1 MIDNTILGYAIL
13 DYFSEKGMDV
23 LDTYIPLFCKAIV
36 AENLEVVNRDSMK
49 KILAARYGLNAITLG
64 AIDCI
69 LKRMVAK
76 EYLERDHHELCIN
89 KTKAIDF
96 VNENPEADVEKDF
109 NYLVQKLSQYAKD
122 VFNENYSIEDISE
135 SLIVF
140 LDKHGSEIVFDKDN
154 VVNKLTRQKAKKQIG
169 YVISSYILNAYEKN
183 YDDIRILTK
192 LAKGRIL
199 ARVVTL
205 SEFDSYIGKLDK
217 VKVALDAPVIF
228 NLLGLNGDSGYNL
241 TLELLNIL
249 KNNGAKFIIFS
260 NNYCEIT
267 NTLNNAIWRLRTH
280 QWEYDKSSR
289 VLKYA
294 IRNRL
299 NDYYIQTKL
308 SQVDSL
314 LQSWKI
320 EIIDAPNYPEKYHE
334 IDLDRLT
341 NIISRKYSNNG
352 EVELDENQKARIAT
366 DVDSISYIFRLR
378 GNNPATNL
386 KQCKAILVTNNVAI
400 SYASNDGKLSSIRH
414 NIPACVTDVFLS
426 TILWTAY
433 PGNNTDLND
442 KILLCE
448 CASNMLLDD
457 EIIKSYYKKVN
468 KLNKQQRITK
478 EQVLLL
484 TSTNIA
490 MELLERHTLNDP
502 ERFTDET
509 PEEILREIEEVQNK
523 KIDNANKNLEK
534 LAHRIAVG
542 LYWILWFFIT
552 LIFALK
558 FIDYSDCG
566 AIVNWILSALQ
577 LITGLWGALSW
588 GGFIWSKVNIIAF
601 IEKKIYRYLSKRL
614 FVDE

>member
-36 AENLEVVNRDSMK
+36 AENLEVVDRDSMK
-49 KILAARYGLNAITLG
+49 RILAARYGLNAITLG
-64 AIDCI
+64 AIDSI

-76 EYLERDHHELCIN
+76 DYLKRDHHELCIN
-89 KTKAIDF
+89 KAKAIDY

-109 NYLVQKLSQYAKD
+109 YYLVQKISRYAKD
-122 VFNENYSIEDISE
+122 VFNENYSIEDTSE

-140 LDKHGSEIVFDKDN
+140 LDKHGSEFVFDKDN

-169 YVISSYILNAYEKN
+169 YVISTYILNAYEKN
-183 YDDIRILTK
+183 YDDIKILTK

-314 LQSWKI
+314 LDSWKI
-320 EIIDAPNYPEKYHE
+320 EIIDAPSYPEKYQE

-341 NIISRKYSNNG
+341 SIISRKYSNNG

-534 LAHRIAVG
+534 LAHRIAVV

-588 GGFIWSKVNIIAF
+588 GGFIWSKVNIIEF
-601 IEKKIYRYLSKRL
+601 IENKIYRNISKSL

>member
-36 AENLEVVNRDSMK
+36 AENLEVVDRDSMK
-49 KILAARYGLNAITLG
+49 RILAARYGLNAITLG
-64 AIDCI
+64 AIDSI

-76 EYLERDHHELCIN
+76 DYLKRDHHELCIN
-89 KTKAIDF
+89 KAKAIDY

-109 NYLVQKLSQYAKD
+109 YYLVQKISRYAKD
-122 VFNENYSIEDISE
+122 VFNENYSIEDTSE

-140 LDKHGSEIVFDKDN
+140 LDKHGSEFVFDKDN

-169 YVISSYILNAYEKN
+169 YVISTYILNAYEKN
-183 YDDIRILTK
+183 YDDIKILTK

-314 LQSWKI
+314 LDSWKI
-320 EIIDAPNYPEKYHE
+320 EIIDAPSYPEKYQE

-341 NIISRKYSNNG
+341 SIISRKYSNNG

-534 LAHRIAVG
+534 LAHRIAVV

-552 LIFALK
+552 IIFALK

-588 GGFIWSKVNIIAF
+588 GGFIWSKVNIIEF
-601 IEKKIYRYLSKRL
+601 IENKIYRNISKRL

>member
-64 AIDCI
+64 AIDSI

-76 EYLERDHHELCIN
+76 DYLKRDHHELCIN
-89 KTKAIDF
+89 KAKAIDY

-109 NYLVQKLSQYAKD
+109 YYLVQKISRYAKD
-122 VFNENYSIEDISE
+122 VFNENYSIEDTSE

-140 LDKHGSEIVFDKDN
+140 LDKHGSEFVFDKDN
-154 VVNKLTRQKAKKQIG
+154 VVNKLTHQKAKKQIG
-169 YVISSYILNAYEKN
+169 YVISTYILNAYEKN
-183 YDDIRILTK
+183 YDDIKILTK

-249 KNNGAKFIIFS
+249 KNNGAKFIIFR

-314 LQSWKI
+314 LDSWKI
-320 EIIDAPNYPEKYHE
+320 EIIDAPSYPEKYQE

-448 CASNMLLDD
+448 CSSNMLLDD

-468 KLNKQQRITK
+468 KLNRQQRITK

-542 LYWILWFFIT
+542 LYWVLWFIIT

-566 AIVNWILSALQ
+566 AIVNWILGVLQ
-577 LITGLWGALSW
+577 IITGLWGALSW

-601 IEKKIYRYLSKRL
+601 IEMKIYRHLSKRL
-614 FVDE
+614 FVDK

>member
-49 KILAARYGLNAITLG
+49 RILAARYGLKAITLG
-64 AIDCI
+64 AIDSI

-76 EYLERDHHELCIN
+76 EYLMRDHHELCVN
-89 KTKAIDF
+89 KAKVIDF
-96 VNENPEADVEKDF
+96 VDENPEADVEKDF
-109 NYLVQKLSQYAKD
+109 NYLVQKISRYVKD
-122 VFNENYSIEDISE
+122 AFNENYSIEDISE

-140 LDKHGSEIVFDKDN
+140 LDKHGSELVFDKDN
-154 VVNKLTRQKAKKQIG
+154 AVNKLTHQKEKKQIG
-169 YVISSYILNAYEKN
+169 YVISTYILKAYEKN
-183 YDDIRILTK
+183 YDDIRIFTK

-217 VKVALDAPVIF
+217 VKFALDAPVIF
-228 NLLGLNGDSGYNL
+228 NLLELNGDSGYNL
-241 TLELLNIL
+241 TMELLDIL
-249 KNNGAKFIIFS
+249 KKNGAKFIIFS

-289 VLKYA
+289 VLKFA

-299 NDYYIQTKL
+299 NDFYIQTKL

-314 LQSWKI
+314 LESWKI
-320 EIIDAPNYPEKYHE
+320 EKIDAPSYPDKYQE

-341 NIISRKYSNNG
+341 NIISRKYSNNS
-352 EVELDENQKARIAT
+352 EIELDENQKARIAT

-414 NIPACVTDVFLS
+414 NIPPCVTDVFLS

-433 PGNNTDLND
+433 PGKNTDLND
-442 KILLCE
+442 KVLLCE

-468 KLNKQQRITK
+468 NLNKQSRITK
-478 EQVLLL
+478 EQVLIL

-523 KIDNANKNLEK
+523 KIDNANKNLEI

-542 LYWILWFFIT
+542 LFWILWFIISF
-552 LIFALK
+552 IFALK
-558 FIDYSDCG
+558 FIDYSDWG
-566 AIVNWILSALQ
+566 AIVNWILGALQ
-577 LITGLWGALSW
+577 IISGLWGALSW
-588 GGFIWSKVNIIAF
+588 GGFIKSKVNIISF
-601 IEKKIYRYLSKRL
+601 IEKKIYRNLSKGI
-614 FVDE
+614 FVD

>member
-13 DYFSEKGMDV
+13 DYFSEKGMDL

-36 AENLEVVNRDSMK
+36 AEDLNVIDRDTMK
-49 KILAARYGLNAITLG
+49 KIVAARYGMNSITLG
-64 AIDCI
+64 AIDSI

-76 EYLERDHHELCIN
+76 EYLKREHHELCIN
-89 KTKAIDF
+89 KTKALDF
-96 VNENPEADVEKDF
+96 VNEHPEADVEKDF
-109 NYLVQKLSQYAKD
+109 NYLVQKVSQYAKEE
-122 VFNENYSIEDISE
+122 FNEMYSIEDISE

-140 LDKHGSEIVFDKDN
+140 LDKHGSEIVFDNEN
-154 VVNKLTRQKAKKQIG
+154 VVNKLNRQKAKKQIG
-169 YVISSYILNAYEKN
+169 YVISNYILSAYKKN
-183 YDDIRILTK
+183 YDDIRILAK

-205 SEFDSYIGKLDK
+205 SEFDSYIGTLDK
-217 VKVALDAPVIF
+217 VQVALDAPVVF

-241 TLELLNIL
+241 TVELLEIL
-249 KNNGAKFIIFS
+249 RKNGAKFIIFS
-260 NNYCEIT
+260 NNYSEIT

-299 NDYYIQTKL
+299 NGYYIQTKL

-314 LQSWKI
+314 LETWKI
-320 EIIDAPNYPEKYHE
+320 EKVDAPDYPEKYKE
-334 IDLDRLT
+334 IDIDRLT
-341 NIISRKYSNNG
+341 SIISRKYSNNG
-352 EVELDENQKARIAT
+352 EIELDENQKSRIAT
-366 DVDSISYIFRLR
+366 DVDSISYIFRIR

-400 SYASNDGKLSSIRH
+400 SYASNDVKLSSIRH
-414 NIPACVTDVFLS
+414 NIPPCVTDVFLS

-433 PGNNTDLND
+433 PGNNKDIND

-457 EIIKSYYKKVN
+457 EIIKSYYNKVN
-468 KLNKQQRITK
+468 KLNKQHRITK
-478 EQVLLL
+478 EQVLIL

-490 MELLERHTLNDP
+490 MDLLERHTLNDP

-509 PEEILREIEEVQNK
+509 PEEILREIEETQNR
-523 KIDNANKNLEK
+523 KIDNANRNLAS
-534 LAHRIAVG
+534 LSHGIAVS
-542 LYWILWFFIT
+542 LFWILWVFVTF
-552 LIFALK
+552 IFALK
-558 FIDYSDCG
+558 FLDYSNWG
-566 AIVNWILSALQ
+566 TAINWILCSLQ
-577 LITGLWGALSW
+577 IITSLWGALSW
-588 GGFIWSKVNIIAF
+588 GGIIWSKVNIISF
-601 IEKKIYRYLSKRL
+601 LEKMIYKMMSNKL
-614 FVDE
+614 FKEV

>member
-36 AENLEVVNRDSMK
+36 AENLEVVDRDSMK

-64 AIDCI
+64 AIDSI

-260 NNYCEIT
+260 NNYCEII

-457 EIIKSYYKKVN
+457 GIIKSYYNKVN

-566 AIVNWILSALQ
+566 AIVNWILGALQ

>member
-64 AIDCI
+64 AIDSI
-69 LKRMVAK
+69 LKRMVAND
-76 EYLERDHHELCIN
+76 YLKRDHHELCIN
-89 KTKAIDF
+89 KAKAIDF

-109 NYLVQKLSQYAKD
+109 YYLVQKISRYAKD
-122 VFNENYSIEDISE
+122 VFNENYSIEDTSE

-140 LDKHGSEIVFDKDN
+140 LDKHGSEFVFDKDN

-169 YVISSYILNAYEKN
+169 YVISTYILNAYEKN

-192 LAKGRIL
+192 LAKGRII

-228 NLLGLNGDSGYNL
+228 NLLGLNGDSGCNL
-241 TLELLNIL
+241 TIELLDIL
-249 KNNGAKFIIFS
+249 KKNGAKFIIFS

-267 NTLNNAIWRLRTH
+267 NTLSNAIWRLRTH

-294 IRNRL
+294 IRNHL

-314 LQSWKI
+314 LDSWKI
-320 EIIDAPNYPEKYHE
+320 EIIDAPGYPEKYQE

-400 SYASNDGKLSSIRH
+400 SYASNDGKLSAIRH
-414 NIPACVTDVFLS
+414 NIPPCVTDVFLS

-442 KILLCE
+442 KVLLCE

-457 EIIKSYYKKVN
+457 EIIKSYYNKVN

-484 TSTNIA
+484 TSTSIA

-523 KIDNANKNLEK
+523 KINNANKNLEK
-534 LAHRIAVG
+534 LAHGIAVG

-588 GGFIWSKVNIIAF
+588 GGIIWSKVNIIAF

-614 FVDE
+614 FLYE

>member
-64 AIDCI
+64 AIDSI
-69 LKRMVAK
+69 LKRMVAND
-76 EYLERDHHELCIN
+76 YLKRDHHELCIN
-89 KTKAIDF
+89 KAKAIDF

-109 NYLVQKLSQYAKD
+109 YYLVQKISRYAKD
-122 VFNENYSIEDISE
+122 VFNENYSIEDTSE

-140 LDKHGSEIVFDKDN
+140 LDKHGSEFVFDKDN

-169 YVISSYILNAYEKN
+169 YVISTYILNAYEKN

-192 LAKGRIL
+192 LAKGRII

-228 NLLGLNGDSGYNL
+228 NLLGLNGDSGCNL
-241 TLELLNIL
+241 TIELLDIL
-249 KNNGAKFIIFS
+249 KKNGAKFIIFS

-267 NTLNNAIWRLRTH
+267 NTLSNAIWRLRTH

-294 IRNRL
+294 IRNHL

-314 LQSWKI
+314 LDSWKI
-320 EIIDAPNYPEKYHE
+320 EIIDAPGYPEKYQE

-400 SYASNDGKLSSIRH
+400 SYASNDGKLSAIRH
-414 NIPACVTDVFLS
+414 NIPPCVTDVFLS

-442 KILLCE
+442 KVLLCE

-457 EIIKSYYKKVN
+457 EIIKSYYNKVN

-484 TSTNIA
+484 TSTSIA

-523 KIDNANKNLEK
+523 KINNANKNLEK

-588 GGFIWSKVNIIAF
+588 GGIIWSKVNIIAF

-614 FVDE
+614 FLYE